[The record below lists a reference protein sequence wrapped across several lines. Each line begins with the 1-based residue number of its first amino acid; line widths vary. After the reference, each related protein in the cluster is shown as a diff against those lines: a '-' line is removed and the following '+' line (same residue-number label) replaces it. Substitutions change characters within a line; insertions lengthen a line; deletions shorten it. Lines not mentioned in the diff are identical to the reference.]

1 MWGNCLYQFDFE
13 DYLRWKHKKWELKG
27 EETSM
32 KKEVMVD
39 MTSGRIAPQILK
51 FAMPVLLGLI
61 FQRIYNFADSYI
73 VGHFL
78 GDNALAAVSVAGVG
92 MYLMFSLII
101 GLTTGVTV
109 VMSQYYGAKE
119 ADNVVKTF
127 FSSIYIALGMT
138 IIVTVVG
145 LIVTKPLLIV
155 LQTPDEVLDQAV
167 LYLRLICAGCIGTML
182 YNWIS
187 AVLRSLGNSVVPLVF
202 LGISSLLNI
211 VFDVLFVAVL
221 PLGVGGAAFATVLA
235 QIVSG
240 VACLLYAWKILPMLR
255 IRRDKLKLDTFIGKK
270 MLVYGLPAALQMS
283 IISISDM
290 TLQAVVNTYGT
301 TLVVAYG
308 VCVKVEGLGM
318 QVGDALGT
326 ALGTFAGQNTGAKN
340 ISRIKAGFRTTFALN
355 AIGYAIVSPLIFI
368 LAPLL
373 MRLFT
378 DNQASIGCGV
388 EYMHIFAPFLIGVGT
403 LNLFHNLLRA
413 VGDNDVLVTSLA
425 KDKGLV
431 KIVGLAI
438 ANGFAALAGSVYCQQ
453 KGFFEISIGT
463 GTMVIGL
470 ANVIIGTQLLKRVGF
485 IRSTTAVIIGSI
497 VYKACVSIALL
508 LNDLHIGGL
517 DISIPITASDLKLI
531 TSVLFLIILVVSP
544 SGGKKVKSHA

>member
-240 VACLLYAWKILPMLR
+240 VACLFMH
-255 IRRDKLKLDTFIGKK
+255 GKFCRC
-270 MLVYGLPAALQMS
+270 YG
-283 IISISDM
+283 
-290 TLQAVVNTYGT
+290 
-301 TLVVAYG
+301 
-308 VCVKVEGLGM
+308 
-318 QVGDALGT
+318 
-326 ALGTFAGQNTGAKN
+326 FAGIN
-340 ISRIKAGFRTTFALN
+340 
-355 AIGYAIVSPLIFI
+355 
-368 LAPLL
+368 
-373 MRLFT
+373 
-378 DNQASIGCGV
+378 
-388 EYMHIFAPFLIGVGT
+388 
-403 LNLFHNLLRA
+403 
-413 VGDNDVLVTSLA
+413 
-425 KDKGLV
+425 
-431 KIVGLAI
+431 
-438 ANGFAALAGSVYCQQ
+438 
-453 KGFFEISIGT
+453 
-463 GTMVIGL
+463 
-470 ANVIIGTQLLKRVGF
+470 
-485 IRSTTAVIIGSI
+485 
-497 VYKACVSIALL
+497 
-508 LNDLHIGGL
+508 
-517 DISIPITASDLKLI
+517 
-531 TSVLFLIILVVSP
+531 
-544 SGGKKVKSHA
+544 

>member
-119 ADNVVKTF
+119 EDKVVKTF

-145 LIVTKPLLIV
+145 LIVTKPLLLV
-155 LQTPDEVLDQAV
+155 LQTPEEVLDQAV

-187 AVLRSLGNSVVPLVF
+187 AVLRSLGSCVSNGSWRCR
-202 LGISSLLNI
+202 ICNC
-211 VFDVLFVAVL
+211 A
-221 PLGVGGAAFATVLA
+221 GAD
-235 QIVSG
+235 
-240 VACLLYAWKILPMLR
+240 R
-255 IRRDKLKLDTFIGKK
+255 IRCG
-270 MLVYGLPAALQMS
+270 VSALR
-283 IISISDM
+283 
-290 TLQAVVNTYGT
+290 
-301 TLVVAYG
+301 
-308 VCVKVEGLGM
+308 VE
-318 QVGDALGT
+318 D
-326 ALGTFAGQNTGAKN
+326 
-340 ISRIKAGFRTTFALN
+340 
-355 AIGYAIVSPLIFI
+355 
-368 LAPLL
+368 
-373 MRLFT
+373 FT
-378 DNQASIGCGV
+378 DAADPQRKTEAGYLYRKTDAGV
-388 EYMHIFAPFLIGVGT
+388 WSAG
-403 LNLFHNLLRA
+403 
-413 VGDNDVLVTSLA
+413 
-425 KDKGLV
+425 
-431 KIVGLAI
+431 
-438 ANGFAALAGSVYCQQ
+438 GFADEYYFHFRYDVTGSGKYIRNNAG
-453 KGFFEISIGT
+453 
-463 GTMVIGL
+463 
-470 ANVIIGTQLLKRVGF
+470 
-485 IRSTTAVIIGSI
+485 
-497 VYKACVSIALL
+497 
-508 LNDLHIGGL
+508 GGL
-517 DISIPITASDLKLI
+517 RCLRQ
-531 TSVLFLIILVVSP
+531 
-544 SGGKKVKSHA
+544 SGRTWYAGGGCIGNCAWNLYRTEYWSEKYSAN

>member
-413 VGDNDVLVTSLA
+413 VGD
-425 KDKGLV
+425 V
-431 KIVGLAI
+431 KITIWMGISEVI
-438 ANGFAALAGSVYCQQ
+438 TRIGFAFLFSYLWGYHGLWWVSPLTWGCAAGV
-453 KGFFEISIGT
+453 
-463 GTMVIGL
+463 
-470 ANVIIGTQLLKRVGF
+470 
-485 IRSTTAVIIGSI
+485 
-497 VYKACVSIALL
+497 
-508 LNDLHIGGL
+508 GGL
-517 DISIPITASDLKLI
+517 RYLSGVWKKKIEKAIPS
-531 TSVLFLIILVVSP
+531 
-544 SGGKKVKSHA
+544 

>member
-1 MWGNCLYQFDFE
+1 MWGSCLYQFDFE

-255 IRRDKLKLDTFIGKK
+255 IRRDKLKLDIYWKK
-270 MLVYGLPAALQMS
+270 
-283 IISISDM
+283 
-290 TLQAVVNTYGT
+290 
-301 TLVVAYG
+301 
-308 VCVKVEGLGM
+308 
-318 QVGDALGT
+318 DAC
-326 ALGTFAGQNTGAKN
+326 
-340 ISRIKAGFRTTFALN
+340 IWS
-355 AIGYAIVSPLIFI
+355 
-368 LAPLL
+368 
-373 MRLFT
+373 
-378 DNQASIGCGV
+378 
-388 EYMHIFAPFLIGVGT
+388 
-403 LNLFHNLLRA
+403 
-413 VGDNDVLVTSLA
+413 
-425 KDKGLV
+425 
-431 KIVGLAI
+431 
-438 ANGFAALAGSVYCQQ
+438 AGSFADEYYFHFGYDFTGGC
-453 KGFFEISIGT
+453 KYIRNDAGCSLRCLCKSGRTWYAGRRCTGNRSWNFCGT
-463 GTMVIGL
+463 
-470 ANVIIGTQLLKRVGF
+470 KHR
-485 IRSTTAVIIGSI
+485 
-497 VYKACVSIALL
+497 C
-508 LNDLHIGGL
+508 
-517 DISIPITASDLKLI
+517 
-531 TSVLFLIILVVSP
+531 
-544 SGGKKVKSHA
+544 KKYFTN

>member
-119 ADNVVKTF
+119 EDKVVKTF

-145 LIVTKPLLIV
+145 LIVTKPLLLV
-155 LQTPDEVLDQAV
+155 LQTPEEVLDQAV

-221 PLGVGGAAFATVLA
+221 PMGVGGAAFATVLA

-255 IRRDKLKLDTFIGKK
+255 IRREKTEAGYLYRKTD
-270 MLVYGLPAALQMS
+270 A
-283 IISISDM
+283 
-290 TLQAVVNTYGT
+290 
-301 TLVVAYG
+301 G
-308 VCVKVEGLGM
+308 VWS
-318 QVGDALGT
+318 
-326 ALGTFAGQNTGAKN
+326 AG
-340 ISRIKAGFRTTFALN
+340 
-355 AIGYAIVSPLIFI
+355 
-368 LAPLL
+368 
-373 MRLFT
+373 
-378 DNQASIGCGV
+378 
-388 EYMHIFAPFLIGVGT
+388 
-403 LNLFHNLLRA
+403 
-413 VGDNDVLVTSLA
+413 
-425 KDKGLV
+425 
-431 KIVGLAI
+431 
-438 ANGFAALAGSVYCQQ
+438 GFADEYYFHFRYDVTGSGKYIRNDAG
-453 KGFFEISIGT
+453 
-463 GTMVIGL
+463 
-470 ANVIIGTQLLKRVGF
+470 
-485 IRSTTAVIIGSI
+485 
-497 VYKACVSIALL
+497 
-508 LNDLHIGGL
+508 GGL
-517 DISIPITASDLKLI
+517 RCLRQ
-531 TSVLFLIILVVSP
+531 
-544 SGGKKVKSHA
+544 SGRTWYAGGGCIGNCTWNLYRTEYRSEKYSAN